1 MERVLS
7 CAEFETLLADWIDE
21 TLAVSERELFLRH
34 SESCAA
40 CEALFEDATSA
51 VGFMERAADV
61 EMPPA
66 LVSKILHATN
76 SGWEFKLRARGL
88 SGWINRAFAP
98 VLKPRFVMG
107 AVLTLMSA
115 TMLTRCAPHTTLT
128 PQDLDPVHLWSSLDM
143 RAHRVWDR
151 AVKSYESMRLVYE
164 VKSQIND
171 WTEQQRQAD
180 EAAADA
186 QANQRQLKQPVD
198 VQQDGQG
205 KDVPRDVAPRKDTG
219 QQNTDTRK

>member
-21 TLAVSERELFLRH
+21 TLGLSTQAVSERAAFTRH
-34 SESCAA
+34 LESCAA
-40 CEALFEDATSA
+40 CKALAEDAASA
-51 VGFMERAADV
+51 VNFMERAAGV
-61 EMPPA
+61 EMPPE

-76 SGWEFKLRARGL
+76 SGWELKLRRRGIT
-88 SGWINRAFAP
+88 GWINRAFAP
-98 VLKPRFVMG
+98 ILRPRVVMG

-115 TMLTRCAPHTTLT
+115 TMLTRCAPHQTLT
-128 PQDLDPVHLWSSLDM
+128 PADLDPVRLWSSLDL
-143 RAHRVWDR
+143 RAHRVWGR

-186 QANQRQLKQPVD
+186 QANQRQLKQPVET
-198 VQQDGQG
+198 
-205 KDVPRDVAPRKDTG
+205 APPK
-219 QQNTDTRK
+219 

>member
-1 MERVLS
+1 MLS
-7 CAEFETLLADWIDE
+7 CAEFETLLADWLDE
-21 TLAVSERELFLRH
+21 TLAPAERDVVVRH
-34 SESCAA
+34 LESCAA
-40 CEALFEDATSA
+40 CAALLEDAASA
-51 VGFMERAADV
+51 VSFMERAADV
-61 EMPPA
+61 EVPPA

-76 SGWEFKLRARGL
+76 SGWEFKLRGRGI
-88 SGWINRAFAP
+88 SGWINRTFAP

-115 TMLTRCAPHTTLT
+115 TMLTRCAPNRTLT
-128 PQDLDPVHLWSSLDM
+128 PSDLDPVHLWASLDL
-143 RAHRVWDR
+143 RAHRVWDQ

-186 QANQRQLKQPVD
+186 QANQRQLKQ
-198 VQQDGQG
+198 
-205 KDVPRDVAPRKDTG
+205 VPDARNNENRK
-219 QQNTDTRK
+219 

>member
-1 MERVLS
+1 MLS
-7 CAEFETLLADWIDE
+7 CAEFETLLADWLDE
-21 TLAVSERELFLRH
+21 TLAPAEREASLRH
-34 SESCAA
+34 LESCAA
-40 CEALFEDATSA
+40 CAALLEDAASA
-51 VGFMERAADV
+51 VSFMERAADV
-61 EMPPA
+61 EVPPA

-76 SGWEFKLRARGL
+76 SGWEFKLRGRGI
-88 SGWINRAFAP
+88 SGWINRTFAP

-115 TMLTRCAPHTTLT
+115 TMLTRCAPNRTLT
-128 PQDLDPVHLWSSLDM
+128 PSDLDPVHLWASLDL
-143 RAHRVWDR
+143 RAHRVWDQ

-186 QANQRQLKQPVD
+186 QANQRQLKQ
-198 VQQDGQG
+198 
-205 KDVPRDVAPRKDTG
+205 VPDARNNENRK
-219 QQNTDTRK
+219 